1 VRIVVVGAGAVG
13 SYLAE
18 RLAAEGQ
25 DVVVVEDDP
34 ARAAQL
40 QETLDCLVVRGNGA
54 SPRVLEMAGI
64 GKADLLIA
72 VSNSDEANV
81 LACHAATQ
89 AGVPVTVARVE
100 DSDLR
105 MELQALGVDAVID
118 PGETTA
124 RELLNLIRRGGVS
137 EIIDFAGGRLVLIG
151 GHVTADAPAARHTL
165 AELRAMVSEWNWLL
179 VAVVH
184 EGKTVVGRGDMTLSE
199 GDHVLLMAK
208 ADQTEEPIRLMG
220 FTSRPAKRV
229 MIFGSTR
236 LAGLATALFL
246 DSGLAVTLIDS
257 DPARCDMLADKYP
270 KALVVCADPTD
281 PKVLQDEGIERTDA
295 VMALTGWDE
304 VNILA
309 CLVSKA
315 LGVPTAVA
323 RFTRVQYVGLLE
335 GVGIDAAVSSRLAAA
350 SAILRFVRRGR
361 IHSVATFEDTDAE
374 AIEIEVAPTSRAVG
388 RTLQMV
394 RLPRSSIVGGVLR
407 DGRAFVPRGSTVI
420 EPGDRLIVFTLP
432 GSISDVE
439 KLLAG

>member
-1 VRIVVVGAGAVG
+1 
-13 SYLAE
+13 
-18 RLAAEGQ
+18 
-25 DVVVVEDDP
+25 
-34 ARAAQL
+34 
-40 QETLDCLVVRGNGA
+40 
-54 SPRVLEMAGI
+54 
-64 GKADLLIA
+64 
-72 VSNSDEANV
+72 
-81 LACHAATQ
+81 
-89 AGVPVTVARVE
+89 
-100 DSDLR
+100 
-105 MELQALGVDAVID
+105 
-118 PGETTA
+118 
-124 RELLNLIRRGGVS
+124 
-137 EIIDFAGGRLVLIG
+137 
-151 GHVTADAPAARHTL
+151 
-165 AELRAMVSEWNWLL
+165 MVSEWNWLL

-184 EGKTVVGRGDMTLSE
+184 EGKTVVGRGDMTLNE

-236 LAGLATALFL
+236 LARLATALFL
-246 DSGLAVTLIDS
+246 ESGLAVTL
-257 DPARCDMLADKYP
+257 MLADKYP

-295 VMALTGWDE
+295 VLALTGWDE

-315 LGVPTAVA
+315 LGVSTAVA

-374 AIEIEVAPTSRAVG
+374 AIEIEVAPTSQAVG
-388 RTLQMV
+388 RTLRTV